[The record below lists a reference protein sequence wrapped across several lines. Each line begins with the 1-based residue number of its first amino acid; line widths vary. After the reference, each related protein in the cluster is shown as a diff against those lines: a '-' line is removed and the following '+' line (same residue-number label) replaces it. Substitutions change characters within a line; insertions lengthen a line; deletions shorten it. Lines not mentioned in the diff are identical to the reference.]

1 MKQQQIKAKVN
12 GVEQTT
18 NFNTT
23 KSADLLWKSVDD
35 CLPPIDKEVVVLAY
49 NIDIE
54 HYKVLFAHRVN
65 PKGDGVGY
73 DEGGWNLPNVVW
85 WLDLELPI

>member
-1 MKQQQIKAKVN
+1 M
-12 GVEQTT
+12 
-18 NFNTT
+18 
-23 KSADLLWKSVDD
+23 WKSVKME
-35 CLPPIDKEVVVLAY
+35 LPPIDKEVVVLAY

-54 HYKVLFAHRVN
+54 HYKLLFAHRVN

-73 DEGGWNLPNVVW
+73 DEGGWNLPNVAW